1 VHIWWVSAT
10 ASVSRNIDRVGG
22 LFNAGRDVN
31 CADTFLDSRLRWG
44 FPMSYYKEDD
54 DEMIQSMVDCGGMT
68 KEMAKDKVGR
78 MWLRQIS
85 LRPKSPGHM
94 LTE

>member
-1 VHIWWVSAT
+1 
-10 ASVSRNIDRVGG
+10 
-22 LFNAGRDVN
+22 
-31 CADTFLDSRLRWG
+31 
-44 FPMSYYKEDD
+44 MSYYKEDD